1 MVYADTG
8 ADTDSAFNMAMKAIR
23 GMVGGAINEFST
35 AVGGSKTAASREH
48 ALAVSR
54 DYISQPRLSKC
65 H

>member
-1 MVYADTG
+1 
-8 ADTDSAFNMAMKAIR
+8 MAMKAMK
-23 GMVGGAINEFST
+23 GMVGGAINDLST
-35 AVGGSKTAASREH
+35 AVGGLKMAGAREH